1 MRTISLGDAA
11 GVAGL
16 SRFRVAHLVKE
27 CTGKSILQHVKLL
40 RIQKARMWLEE
51 TNKDFA
57 EIANDLGFA
66 DQSHFIRHF
75 RELTGVTPARYR
87 RNLGRP
93 PKG

>member
-1 MRTISLGDAA
+1 
-11 GVAGL
+11 
-16 SRFRVAHLVKE
+16 
-27 CTGKSILQHVKLL
+27 
-40 RIQKARMWLEE
+40 MWLED
-51 TNKDFA
+51 TDKDLA